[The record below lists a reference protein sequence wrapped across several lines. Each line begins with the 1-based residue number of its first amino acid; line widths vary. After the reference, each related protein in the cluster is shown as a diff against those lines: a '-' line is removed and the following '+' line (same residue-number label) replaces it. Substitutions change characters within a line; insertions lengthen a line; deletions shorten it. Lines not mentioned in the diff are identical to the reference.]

1 MKTPANEPW
10 IDRSVALLEQ
20 SAQSL
25 DAATLLR
32 LNRARQAAL
41 AQRYAHRRGWAIGS
55 GLAGATLAVLI
66 AFGIGHRL
74 HAPAGIKLD
83 AAEHTMSDSVALT
96 DDDSTDIYENLDFY
110 VWLNAEQHGND

>member
-1 MKTPANEPW
+1 MNTSTREPW
-10 IDRSVALLEQ
+10 VARSVALLEQ

-25 DAATLLR
+25 DAATLVR
-32 LNRARQAAL
+32 LNCARQAAL
-41 AQRYAHRRGWAIGS
+41 AQRYDRRRSWAIGS

-74 HAPAGIKLD
+74 HAPAATKPD
-83 AAEHTMSDSVALT
+83 AGEHNMSDSVALT

-110 VWLNAEQHGND
+110 VWLNAEQHGSD